1 MTQRERL
8 IELID
13 DFGDDVALCDVC
25 DRPREDCAGCTNEQ
39 LAEYLVENGVIV
51 PPVKVGQTVY
61 IVHNT
66 AESIEL
72 GVSDCIYETV
82 VDAMCINSIVE
93 YHVYYKK
100 ITHPDCDFF
109 TENDLGKNVFLSK
122 EQALKDIERRCEIE

>member
-1 MTQRERL
+1 MTQRDSRISRKRL
-8 IELID
+8 IELLKQAFYNAD
-13 DFGDDVALCDVC
+13 DNYGTPNIEQVADNL
-25 DRPREDCAGCTNEQ
+25 
-39 LAEYLVENGVIV
+39 LENGVIV

-82 VDAMCINSIVE
+82 VDAMWINSIVE